1 MELLTSVWVTLC
13 SLLGAVLGH
22 WTAPAWLRWCGGRG
36 EAATQA
42 VAARVK
48 ARPGASGLGLLVLL
62 ALGGAAVPGW
72 HWWQARPKPVEVS
85 LQVVQPAVTDY
96 LNQGQPNPFV
106 LNFSASVAPLADL
119 GKAVTG
125 VSLIPALDGEWRW
138 ATDRQLVF
146 QPKNDWAVGATY
158 RGVLAHAL
166 VAPQITLASREFSVR
181 TAPFA
186 MTLTQAQFYQDP
198 LNAGTKQ
205 VVVDVGFRHPVNTA
219 EFEKRVALRM
229 AQKTAGVLDLTR
241 STPFTVTYDKT
252 KLRASIHSSNL
263 PIPNEATEMQLVVD
277 KGAVAQA
284 GGPGIESSLTASV
297 TVPGLYGLNI
307 SEVTSTVVSNE
318 QFEPEQVLVVTA
330 SQSVHERE
338 LAKHVSAW
346 VLPVFKPDD
355 KKAPGAQAQPYPW
368 PRLEEVTAKVL
379 SESTKVELT
388 AIPSER
394 DHAEVHSFKIKADV
408 GRVVYVQIEPQLKS
422 FGGYVLAKRSAHLL
436 TMAPYPA
443 ELRILSQGALLPL
456 SGEKKLAVL
465 ARDLPGLKI
474 ELGRVLPGQL
484 QHLVS
489 QARGTYS
496 NPEFLD
502 RFNADN
508 ITDRFERTVSLPK
521 VAPGKA
527 HYESI
532 DLSEY
537 LLKENK
543 EGEPRRGLFLLK
555 VQGFDPTTAEA
566 AAVSASAEPSEG
578 EGEGEG
584 QEAPCC
590 EGQDPSDPATH
601 QERRLVLVTDL
612 GLVMKNS
619 VGGARDVFVQS
630 LFTGLPVS
638 GAKVEIVAQNGS
650 TLFSAQTSADG
661 HVRFDRLEGLTRE
674 RAPLM
679 VVVHKAGDM
688 SFLPLN
694 RNERTLDVSR
704 FDVGGLQNERSA
716 DQLSAYLFS
725 DRGIYRPGETLR
737 MGMIVKAADW
747 RKPLEGVPLEAEV
760 LDSRGLAVK
769 RERIRL
775 EAGGFSELSHTT
787 LDTSPTGNYTVN
799 LYIVKNNE
807 LERQIGTTTVKV
819 QEFMPD
825 RMKVTAQLSAQSVDG
840 WVHPKDL
847 KARINAQN
855 LFGTPAQ
862 GRRVAANMRLSPAW
876 PAFRQFADYSF
887 YDPLRAQEGVTEDL
901 PDGVTDAEGDAVF
914 ELNLSRFAK
923 ATYRLSLLGNA
934 FELEGGRSVAAETNA
949 LVSELP
955 FLVGVKHDGDL
966 RFVSMGSQRVSQ
978 LMAID
983 PQAKKRAVEGLL
995 LQWVERKSV
1004 SMLMRQSNDTY
1015 RYESRRKDIVVS
1027 ETPLSVA
1034 ASGHALTLD
1043 TRKAGNFSY
1052 VVRDAAGLELNRI
1065 DYSVAGQGNVTRSL
1079 ERNAELQLT
1088 LNKADYLPGEEI
1100 EVSIRAPYVGAGLIT
1115 IERDKVYTQAWFKTS
1130 TTASVQKIKLPAD
1143 FEGNGYV
1150 SVQFVRDP
1158 SSDEIFMSPLS
1169 HGVVPFATSLG
1180 ARTNA
1185 LKLEVP
1191 DVSRPG
1197 QSMRFK
1203 LTAERPTRAV
1213 VFAVDEGI
1221 LQVARYKNA
1230 DPLGHFFQKRAL
1242 EVKTSQILD
1251 LLLPEFKRLM
1261 AASAP
1266 GGDDAGANA
1275 RFLNPFKR
1283 KGEAPAVFWSGIVDV
1298 KGEREFNYTVPDHF
1312 NGSLRVMAVAVNDA
1326 NVGVTQAKA
1335 LVRGDFVLSP
1345 NLPLMVSPGDVFEV
1359 SVGVANNI
1367 SDAAPDAPVLVS
1379 LKVPPTMEVMG
1390 AANQNLKIGPMREGV
1405 ALYKIKVK
1413 DPQSATLGSATLRFS
1428 ASLAAKSSVR
1438 RMDISV
1444 RPATPHVSTVS
1455 VGHFKGSTEV
1465 AVPRE
1470 LVPEFRKQELAM
1482 SVLPLAL
1489 APGLMTYLDNFQH
1502 QCTEQLISRALPG
1515 LVLAKRPELGVL
1527 TPQGAAKSF
1536 DEALRV
1542 LRSRQNADGGFG
1554 LWSAGVNADEF
1565 ASVYA
1570 THLLLEAQELEVP
1583 GVTAP
1588 ADMLKSSQAYLQ
1600 TLAASHPADL
1610 TAARTRAYAIY
1621 LLTRQGQVTTP
1632 LLSTLRESIDT
1643 QFGAT
1648 WKLDSTAAYLAATY
1662 QLLKQDK
1669 PAAELITG
1677 LLAQF
1682 DKTEASPYA
1691 WAAYSD
1697 PVVRDA
1703 QLLYIVSRH
1712 FPARLKAIKP
1722 EAMARFMAPLG
1733 QGQFNTLSASY
1744 TVLALDAMA
1753 RTMGSPAL
1761 GKLAAE
1767 QVNAQGA
1774 VAALAL
1780 PVNLMPRVDIPPGAV
1795 GLKLSSEG
1803 KLPIYYAVT
1812 QSGFDRTPPAQEL
1825 KAGMEVVREYLG
1837 ADGKPTTQAKVG
1849 DELTVRLSLRGLGAT
1864 PAASVVHSVAL
1875 TDLLPGGFEPVQ
1887 NRDEQGAAST
1897 VSGPSMEFFDV
1908 REDRVVIYS
1917 HASANAQTYTY
1928 RIRATNAGEF
1938 TVPPAFAESMYER
1951 RKQARSVAGRLT
1963 VLSKR

>member
-1 MELLTSVWVTLC
+1 MGLLTNVWVMLC
-13 SLLGAVLGH
+13 ALLRAVFGQ
-22 WTAPAWLRWCGGRG
+22 WTAPVWLSWCC
-36 EAATQA
+36 
-42 VAARVK
+42 ARVTAAMQGVAGRVR
-48 ARPGASGLGLLVLL
+48 ARPGASVFWLLVCL
-62 ALGGAAVPGW
+62 ALGAASVQGW
-72 HWWQARPKPVEVS
+72 LWWQARPKVVEVS
-85 LQVVQPAVTDY
+85 VTVVQPAVTDY
-96 LNQGQPNPFV
+96 LNQGQPNPLA

-125 VSLIPALDGEWRW
+125 VTLMPAVDGEWRW

-158 RGVLAHAL
+158 RGVLAHAS
-166 VAPQITLASREFSVR
+166 VAPQVTLESREFSVR
-181 TAPFA
+181 TAPFT
-186 MTLTQAQFYQDP
+186 MSIVQAQFYQDP
-198 LNAGTKQ
+198 VNASTKQ
-205 VVVDVGFRHPVNTA
+205 AVVDVGFSHPVNPV
-219 EFEKRVALRM
+219 EFEKRIAMRM
-229 AQKTAGVLDLTR
+229 AQRTAGVLDLSR
-241 STPFTVTYDKT
+241 PTPFTVTYDKT
-252 KLRASIHSSNL
+252 KLRASIHSANL
-263 PIPNEATEMQLVVD
+263 PIPKEATEMQVVIE

-284 GGPGIESSLTASV
+284 GGPGAESPLSAGV
-297 TVPGLYGLNI
+297 TVPGLYGLTV
-307 SEVTSTVVSNE
+307 SEVTSAVVSNE
-318 QFEPEQVLVVTA
+318 QFEPEQVLVVHA

-346 VLPVFKPDD
+346 VLPVLKPGE
-355 KKAPGAQAQPYPW
+355 KQPPGQTEPYPW

-388 AIPSER
+388 PIPSEQ
-394 DHAEVHSFKIKADV
+394 DHAQVHSFKIKADV

-436 TMAPYPA
+436 TMGPYPA

-474 ELGRVLPGQL
+474 ELGRVLPAQL

-489 QARGTYS
+489 QAQGTYS
-496 NPEFLD
+496 NPDFLE

-508 ITDRFERTVSLPK
+508 ITERFEHTVSLPK

-532 DLSEY
+532 DLGEY
-537 LLKENK
+537 LLKEGK
-543 EGEPRRGLFLLK
+543 DGEPRRGLFLLK
-555 VQGFDPTTAEA
+555 VQGFDPKAAEA
-566 AAVSASAEPSEG
+566 AATASTEPTEG
-578 EGEGEG
+578 EGEA
-584 QEAPCC
+584 QEEPCC
-590 EGQDPSDPATH
+590 EGQDASDPSTH

-619 VGGARDVFVQS
+619 VSGARDVFVQS

-638 GAKVEIVAQNGS
+638 GATVEIVAKNGS
-650 TLFSAQTSADG
+650 TLFSAQTNADG
-661 HVRFDRLEGLTRE
+661 HVHFDRLEGLTRE

-679 VVVHKAGDM
+679 VVVRKSGDM

-694 RNERTLDVSR
+694 RSERSLDVSR

-737 MGMIVKAADW
+737 LGMIVKAADW

-760 LDSRGLAVK
+760 LDSRGLTVK

-775 EAGGFSELSHTT
+775 DAGGFAELSHTT
-787 LDTSPTGNYTVN
+787 LETSPTGNYNVN
-799 LYIVKNNE
+799 LYIVKNDV
-807 LERQIGTTTVKV
+807 LERQVGTTAVKV

-825 RMKVTAQLSAQSVDG
+825 RMKVSAQLSAQSADG

-847 KARINAQN
+847 KARLNAQN
-855 LFGTPAQ
+855 LFGTPAE
-862 GRRVAANMRLSPAW
+862 GRRVAVSMKLSPAW

-887 YDPLRAQEGVTEDL
+887 FDPLRAQEGVNEDL
-901 PDGVTDAEGDAVF
+901 PDGVTDANGDAMF
-914 ELNLSRFAK
+914 DLNLGRFAK
-923 ATYRLSLLGNA
+923 ATYRLSLLGNV

-978 LMAID
+978 LIAID
-983 PQAKKRAVEGLL
+983 PQAKKRAVDGLM

-1015 RYESRRKDIVVS
+1015 RYESRRKDVLVS
-1027 ETPLSVA
+1027 ETPLNLA
-1034 ASGHALTLD
+1034 LAGHALTLD

-1052 VVRDAAGLELNRI
+1052 VVRDAAGLELSRI

-1088 LNKADYLPGEEI
+1088 LNKADYMPGEEI

-1115 IERDKVYTQAWFKTS
+1115 IERDKVYTQTWFKTS

-1158 SSDEIFMSPLS
+1158 GSDEIFMSPLS

-1191 DVSRPG
+1191 ELTRPG
-1197 QSMRFK
+1197 QAMRFK
-1203 LTAERPTRAV
+1203 LTAARPTRAV

-1230 DPLGHFFQKRAL
+1230 DPLGYFFQKRAL

-1283 KGEAPAVFWSGIVDV
+1283 KGELPAVFWSGIVDV

-1326 NVGVTQAKA
+1326 TVGVTQAKA

-1367 SDAAPDAPVLVS
+1367 SDSAPDAPVLVT

-1438 RMDISV
+1438 RMDVSV
-1444 RPATPHVSTVS
+1444 RPATPNVSTVS

-1482 SVLPLAL
+1482 SPLPLAL
-1489 APGLMTYLDNFQH
+1489 APGLMTYLDNFPH
-1502 QCTEQLISRALPG
+1502 QCTEQLISRALPA
-1515 LVLAKRPELGVL
+1515 LVLAKRPELGVV
-1527 TPQGAAKSF
+1527 TPQVAAKSF

-1554 LWSAGVNADEF
+1554 LWSAAVNADEF

-1570 THLLLEAQELEVP
+1570 AHLLLEAQELEVP

-1588 ADMLKSSQAYLQ
+1588 ADMLKASEVYLQ
-1600 TLAASHPADL
+1600 TIAASHPTDL
-1610 TAARTRAYAIY
+1610 SAARTRAYAIY
-1621 LLTRQGQVTTP
+1621 LLTRQGQVSTP
-1632 LLSTLRESIDT
+1632 LLSSLRESLDT
-1643 QFGAT
+1643 QFGTT
-1648 WKLDSTAAYLAATY
+1648 WKLDTTAAYLAATY

-1669 PAAELITG
+1669 PAAELIGG

-1682 DKTEASPYA
+1682 DKTEPLPYV
-1691 WAAYSD
+1691 WSAYSD

-1722 EAMARFMAPLG
+1722 EAMVRFMAPLG
-1733 QGQFNTLSASY
+1733 EGQFNTLSSSY

-1753 RTMGSPAL
+1753 RTMGSSPL

-1774 VAALAL
+1774 AAALAL
-1780 PVNLMPRVDIPPGAV
+1780 PSNIMPRVDIPPGAV
-1795 GLKLSSEG
+1795 RLKLSSEG
-1803 KLPIYYAVT
+1803 KLPTYYAVT
-1812 QSGFDRTPPAQEL
+1812 QSGFDRTPSALEL

-1849 DELTVRLSLRGLGAT
+1849 DELTVRLSLRGLGTT
-1864 PAASVVHSVAL
+1864 PAASLVHSVAL

-1938 TVPPAFAESMYER
+1938 NVPPAYAESMYER
-1951 RKQARSVAGRLT
+1951 SKRARSVAGRLT